1 MADSGQVP
9 LERTEFEIR
18 VNGRS
23 FRRSTLGIVLFFLAY
38 VAVAVFV
45 SGGLHLIA
53 IAGAAVFGIIGLSA
67 GLAGAWQIRR
77 EPMMATL
84 NDYGVTFRR
93 HDPVSWQSLAEVRLI
108 TAKPRLLFALRPL
121 HYIAFLPARAA
132 GLPRP
137 SPWERLP
144 IKMYGTKMLLMT
156 ETVTPAA
163 DDILA
168 AVERLSD
175 VPVRR

>member
-18 VNGRS
+18 VSGRS
-23 FRRSTLGIVLFFLAY
+23 FRRNIVGIFLFFLAEA
-38 VAVAVFV
+38 AVAVFA
-45 SGGLHLIA
+45 SGGLRLMA
-53 IAGAAVFGIIGLSA
+53 MAGAAVFGIIGLSA
-67 GLAGAWQIRR
+67 GLAGARQIRR
-77 EPMMATL
+77 EPVVATL

-93 HDPVSWQSLAEVRLI
+93 RDPVGWESLAEVRLG
-108 TAKPRLLFALRPL
+108 TVKPRLLFALRPL
-121 HYIAFLPARAA
+121 HYIAFLPAQAA

-137 SPWERLP
+137 RSRERLAV
-144 IKMYGTKMLLMT
+144 KMYGTNLLLMT
-156 ETVTPAA
+156 ETVIPAA
-163 DDILA
+163 EDILA